1 MAFSLEEQHND
12 VERAVFSGYSLE
24 FHENTKKNA
33 LEETG
38 HTASTAPRQQE
49 QTQGALK
56 YDWI

>member
-12 VERAVFSGYSLE
+12 VERVVFSGYSLE

-38 HTASTAPRQQE
+38 HTASTAAGTDIR
-49 QTQGALK
+49 GFK
-56 YDWI
+56 I